1 MIVARSLIALLF
13 QPSRDSVGLVP
24 RKLHELNVARRA
36 RNCAAEL
43 GDLREII
50 GEFIFFDD

>member
-1 MIVARSLIALLF
+1 VLRQLRDLRSH
-13 QPSRDSVGLVP
+13 GG
-24 RKLHELNVARRA
+24 RK
-36 RNCAAEL
+36 NCATEL